1 VGNQGESFRDGRVH
15 HEDNRA
21 IDHEDG
27 PGIVKEVASGLQKS
41 NVPPDLHSELVKV
54 VKDHASRKRGRVIAC
69 NE

>member
-1 VGNQGESFRDGRVH
+1 MDNQGEPFRDGVVH
-15 HEDNRA
+15 HEDIRA

-27 PGIVKEVASGLQKS
+27 PGIVKEVASEQQKS
-41 NVPPDLHSELVKV
+41 NVLSDLRSALVKV